1 LVGMLP
7 VLGGWYRTGRNIR
20 EILTGEEQAERQ
32 HIERMKELTAAID
45 RQAKSLRESRD
56 RWKDWE
62 KSVSEAQREAYIAGL
77 RPENQT
83 TEQTRL
89 SREDQK
95 KAIQADADAREKE
108 AQATYDAVVKSAE
121 SGAVILQAQATR
133 DTIIRTTREQAHQTI
148 ARLQAAWDEEDRQ
161 KENERH
167 ERQITDQQQHEQNLL
182 KIKADADREA
192 RRLRTGQED
201 DEREQLKRDA
211 VEKEA
216 LAREAQRKAI
226 MGNEEDR
233 RAAIRARATAEA
245 YTYRADVVGQAMDV
259 RDARD
264 AAEKAAEKQVDAD
277 TKLRGVMRDL
287 VVDSGRLTADE
298 IRRLD
303 ITEKYVQRRKEL
315 AQIVADQSLTSEQ
328 RSDAQR
334 MLDLLPSIEQ
344 AAAAAKAGQSIP
356 LAGVARLTE
365 AAYSTGLAERAMSTA
380 RNPVEENTRVTADA
394 VKQLPSLIREV
405 IAKLSP
411 VPVAN

>member
-1 LVGMLP
+1 VA
-7 VLGGWYRTGRNIR
+7 IR
-20 EILTGEEQAERQ
+20 DATIRKTQEE
-32 HIERMKELTAAID
+32 
-45 RQAKSLRESRD
+45 
-56 RWKDWE
+56 
-62 KSVSEAQREAYIAGL
+62 
-77 RPENQT
+77 
-83 TEQTRL
+83 
-89 SREDQK
+89 
-95 KAIQADADAREKE
+95 
-108 AQATYDAVVKSAE
+108 
-121 SGAVILQAQATR
+121 
-133 DTIIRTTREQAHQTI
+133 AHQTI

-161 KENERH
+161 KENERY
-167 ERQITDQQQHEQNLL
+167 EQQITDQQQHEQNLL

-233 RAAIRARATAEA
+233 RAAIRARAMAEA

-405 IAKLSP
+405 ITRLSP